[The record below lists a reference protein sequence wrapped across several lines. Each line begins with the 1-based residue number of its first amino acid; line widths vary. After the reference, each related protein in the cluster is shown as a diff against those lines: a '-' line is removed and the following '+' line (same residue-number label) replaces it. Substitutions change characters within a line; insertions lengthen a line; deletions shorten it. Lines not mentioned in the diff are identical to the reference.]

1 LSSQLGLRGVQDDWD
16 TDGAVGHGEGD
27 DWEDEVNAEL
37 LAEQGDAM
45 QTDGMHV
52 KAEARSPE
60 PALFTMKERRVRV
73 VRRLVERPKTVYE
86 RFPAF
91 EKDSVLAFTELFKG
105 KVPRKSRISK
115 RPFHGMCWQRCQRLY
130 TALMISVVETW
141 YPRRRDVP
149 RNFLDSVVGD
159 TQRQQQS
166 KAAADVVASS
176 NIEDDLSKTLNASP
190 TQRL

>member
-1 LSSQLGLRGVQDDWD
+1 MTDASLVILCLALSCRLLYLGSHTHIHIQGEDDVLGALSGFGLGSVLGSLDLPSGSGLSSQLGIGGVQDDWD

-115 RPFHGMCWQRCQRLY
+115 RPFHGMC
-130 TALMISVVETW
+130 
-141 YPRRRDVP
+141 
-149 RNFLDSVVGD
+149 
-159 TQRQQQS
+159 
-166 KAAADVVASS
+166 
-176 NIEDDLSKTLNASP
+176 
-190 TQRL
+190 